1 MTDVRPMLDAI
12 DRLYAAVLTPAAWPA
27 AVESVTDLLQAEHAI
42 VCVPGGADGSGAFAT
57 VRMDAAHAALISS
70 AEAAR
75 LGSRIISDLPI
86 GLAVSW
92 PSIIADR
99 DWEKSPFYNEI
110 IRPANGFYSVNA
122 LVDVPAGEMTGFNF
136 CRPRKAGPFDLGE
149 VDMLQ
154 SLLPHFTNVLELRR
168 RLGAAFRENND
179 LLQVLERM
187 DTGVILTDAASR
199 PSFAN
204 GRALAIVAQA
214 DGLSLAAG
222 RLSAAVSAA
231 TQRLRQAIAAAS
243 THVATAFPSGPSP
256 GPGPGLKLRLKR
268 PSGRPPLLL
277 WLFPIQPLGQPLGQ
291 SLGASAAGAP
301 APRIAIF
308 ITEPDDGPPIDRD
321 AIADTFELT
330 PREAAIAAL
339 LAGGH
344 DLAGAAQALAI
355 GIGTAR
361 YHLKHVLDKTN
372 TRSQATLV
380 ATLRGFLGPRSR

>member
-12 DRLYAAVLTPAAWPA
+12 DRLYAAVLTPADWSA

-75 LGSRIISDLPI
+75 LGSRMISEIPI
-86 GLAVSW
+86 GLAISW
-92 PSIIADR
+92 PAIIADR
-99 DWEKSPFYNEI
+99 DWEKSPLYNEI

-122 LVDVPAGEMTGFNF
+122 LVDVPGGEMTGFNF

-204 GRALAIVAQA
+204 GRALGIVAQA

-231 TQRLRQAIAAAS
+231 TQRLRQAIAAAR
-243 THVATAFPSGPSP
+243 THVPTAFPSGA
-256 GPGPGLKLRLKR
+256 GPGLKLRLKR

-277 WLFPIQPLGQPLGQ
+277 WLFPIQPLGQPLG
-291 SLGASAAGAP
+291 ASAAGVP

-321 AIADTFELT
+321 AIADAFELT

>member
-1 MTDVRPMLDAI
+1 MTDVRPMLDVI
-12 DRLYAAVLTPAAWPA
+12 DRLYAAVLTPADWPE

-42 VCVPGGADGSGAFAT
+42 VCVPGGADGSCAFAT

-75 LGSRIISDLPI
+75 LASRMLSGMPT

-92 PSIIADR
+92 SSIIADR
-99 DWEKSPFYNEI
+99 EWEKSPLYNEI

-122 LVDVPAGEMTGFNF
+122 LLDAPAGEMTGFNF

-149 VDMLQ
+149 LDKLQ
-154 SLLPHFTNVLELRR
+154 ALLPHFANVLELRR

-204 GRALAIVAQA
+204 GRALGIVAQA

-222 RLSAAVSAA
+222 RLSAGFSAA
-231 TQRLRQAIAAAS
+231 TQRLRNAISAAS
-243 THVATAFPSGPSP
+243 AHAPMAVPTGT
-256 GPGPGLKLRLKR
+256 GPGLRLRLKR

-277 WLFPIQPLGQPLGQ
+277 WLFPIQPLG
-291 SLGASAAGAP
+291 ASTAGNP

-308 ITEPDDGPPIDRD
+308 ITEPDDGPPIDRE
-321 AIADTFELT
+321 AIADAFELT

-339 LAGGH
+339 LASGH
-344 DLAGAAQALAI
+344 DLASAAQALAI

-380 ATLRGFLGPRSR
+380 AMLRGFSGPRSR

>member
-1 MTDVRPMLDAI
+1 MTDVRPMLDTI

-70 AEAAR
+70 EEAAR
-75 LGSRIISDLPI
+75 LGSRMISEIPV
-86 GLAVSW
+86 GLAISW

-99 DWEKSPFYNEI
+99 DWEKSPLYNEI

-154 SLLPHFTNVLELRR
+154 GLLPHFTNVLELRR

-214 DGLSLAAG
+214 DGLWLAAG
-222 RLSAAVSAA
+222 RLSAASSAA

-243 THVATAFPSGPSP
+243 THVPTAFPSGT
-256 GPGPGLKLRLKR
+256 GPGLKLRLKR

-277 WLFPIQPLGQPLGQ
+277 WLFPIQPLG
-291 SLGASAAGAP
+291 ASAAGVP

-321 AIADTFELT
+321 AIADAFELT

>member
-12 DRLYAAVLTPAAWPA
+12 DDLYAAVLTPAAWPA
-27 AVESVTDLLQAEHAI
+27 AVESVADLLQAEHAI

-70 AEAAR
+70 AEAVR
-75 LGSRIISDLPI
+75 LGSRMMSGMPI
-86 GLAVSW
+86 GLAFSW

-99 DWEKSPFYNEI
+99 DWEKSPLYNEI

-122 LVDVPAGEMTGFNF
+122 LVDPPAGEMTSFNF
-136 CRPRKAGPFDLGE
+136 CRPRKAGLFDLGE

-154 SLLPHFTNVLELRR
+154 GLLPHFTNVLELRR

-187 DTGVILTDAASR
+187 DTGVILTDAASC

-204 GRALAIVAQA
+204 GRALGIVAQA

-222 RLSAAVSAA
+222 RLSAASSAV

-243 THVATAFPSGPSP
+243 THVSTAFPSGPSP

-277 WLFPIQPLGQPLGQ
+277 WLFPIQPLG
-291 SLGASAAGAP
+291 ASAAGVA

-321 AIADTFELT
+321 AIADAFELT
-330 PREAAIAAL
+330 PREATIAAL
-339 LAGGH
+339 LASGH

>member
-1 MTDVRPMLDAI
+1 MTDVRPMLDTI

-75 LGSRIISDLPI
+75 LGSRMIREIPI
-86 GLAVSW
+86 GLAISW
-92 PSIIADR
+92 PSIVSDR
-99 DWEKSPFYNEI
+99 DWEKSPLYNEI

-154 SLLPHFTNVLELRR
+154 GLLPHFTNVLELRR

-187 DTGVILTDAASR
+187 DTGVILADTASR

-204 GRALAIVAQA
+204 GRALGIVAQA

-222 RLSAAVSAA
+222 RLSAASSAA

-243 THVATAFPSGPSP
+243 THVPTAFPSGA
-256 GPGPGLKLRLKR
+256 GPGLKLRLKR

-277 WLFPIQPLGQPLGQ
+277 WLFPIQ
-291 SLGASAAGAP
+291 SLGASAAGVP

-321 AIADTFELT
+321 AIADAFELT

>member
-12 DRLYAAVLTPAAWPA
+12 DRLYAAVLTPADWSA

-75 LGSRIISDLPI
+75 LGSRMISEIPI
-86 GLAVSW
+86 GLAISW
-92 PSIIADR
+92 PAIIADR
-99 DWEKSPFYNEI
+99 DWEKSPLYNEI

-122 LVDVPAGEMTGFNF
+122 LVDVPGGEMTGFNF

-204 GRALAIVAQA
+204 GRALGIVAQA

-243 THVATAFPSGPSP
+243 THVPTAFPSGA
-256 GPGPGLKLRLKR
+256 GPGLKLRLKR

-277 WLFPIQPLGQPLGQ
+277 WLFPIQPLGQPLG
-291 SLGASAAGAP
+291 ASAAGVP

-321 AIADTFELT
+321 AIADAFELT

>member
-12 DRLYAAVLTPAAWPA
+12 DRLYAAVLTPADWSA
-27 AVESVTDLLQAEHAI
+27 AVESVTDLLRAQHAI

-70 AEAAR
+70 AEAVR
-75 LGSRIISDLPI
+75 LGSRMMSGMPI
-86 GLAVSW
+86 GLAFSW
-92 PSIIADR
+92 PSIISDR
-99 DWEKSPFYNEI
+99 DWEKAPLYNEI

-122 LVDVPAGEMTGFNF
+122 LVDVPGGEMTGFNF

-149 VDMLQ
+149 VDTLQ
-154 SLLPHFTNVLELRR
+154 ALLPHFTNVLELRR

-179 LLQVLERM
+179 LLQLLERM

-214 DGLSLAAG
+214 DGLWLAAG
-222 RLSAAVSAA
+222 RLSAAFSAA

-243 THVATAFPSGPSP
+243 THVPTAFSSGT
-256 GPGPGLKLRLKR
+256 GPGLKLRLKR

-277 WLFPIQPLGQPLGQ
+277 WLFPIQ
-291 SLGASAAGAP
+291 SLGLP

-321 AIADTFELT
+321 AIADAFELT
-330 PREAAIAAL
+330 PREAAVAAL
-339 LAGGH
+339 LASGH
-344 DLAGAAQALAI
+344 DLASAAQALAI

-380 ATLRGFLGPRSR
+380 ATLRGFVGPRSR

>member
-1 MTDVRPMLDAI
+1 MTDVRPTLEVI
-12 DRLYAAVLTPAAWPA
+12 DRLYAAVLTPADWPA

-42 VCVPGGADGSGAFAT
+42 VCVPGAADGTGSFAT
-57 VRMDAAHAALISS
+57 VRMDAAHAALVSS
-70 AEAAR
+70 AEAVR
-75 LGSRIISDLPI
+75 LGSRMMSGMPI
-86 GLAVSW
+86 GLAFSW
-92 PSIIADR
+92 SSIISDR
-99 DWEKSPFYNEI
+99 DWEKDPLYNEI

-122 LVDVPAGEMTGFNF
+122 LVDMAGGEMTGFNF
-136 CRPRKAGPFDLGE
+136 CRPRKARPFDLGE
-149 VDMLQ
+149 VDRLQ
-154 SLLPHFTNVLELRR
+154 ALLPHFTNVLALRR
-168 RLGAAFRENND
+168 RLGAAFRENDD
-179 LLQVLERM
+179 LLQVIERM

-214 DGLSLAAG
+214 DGLFLAAG
-222 RLSAAVSAA
+222 RLSAAFSAA

-243 THVATAFPSGPSP
+243 SHAATAFPSGT
-256 GPGPGLKLRLKR
+256 GPGLKLRLKR

-277 WLFPIQPLGQPLGQ
+277 WLFPIQR
-291 SLGASAAGAP
+291 LGASAAGVL

-321 AIADTFELT
+321 AIADAFDLT

-339 LAGGH
+339 LASGH
-344 DLAGAAQALAI
+344 DLASATQALAI

-380 ATLRGFLGPRSR
+380 ATLRGFVGPRGR

>member
-1 MTDVRPMLDAI
+1 MTDVRPMLDAV
-12 DRLYAAVLTPAAWPA
+12 DRLYAAVLTPADWSA

-42 VCVPGGADGSGAFAT
+42 VCVPGGADGSGPFAT

-75 LGSRIISDLPI
+75 LASRMLSGVPI
-86 GLAVSW
+86 GRAISW
-92 PSIIADR
+92 SSIIPDR
-99 DWEKSPFYNEI
+99 DWENSPFYNEI

-122 LVDVPAGEMTGFNF
+122 FVDAPGGEMTGFNF

-149 VDMLQ
+149 VGMLQ
-154 SLLPHFTNVLELRR
+154 ALLPHLNNVLELRR
-168 RLGAAFRENND
+168 RLGAAFHENND

-187 DTGVILTDAASR
+187 DTGVILTDAVSR

-204 GRALAIVAQA
+204 GRALGIVAQA
-214 DGLSLAAG
+214 DGLRLAAG
-222 RLSAAVSAA
+222 RLSAASSAA
-231 TQRLRQAIAAAS
+231 TQRLRQSIAAAG
-243 THVATAFPSGPSP
+243 THAPTACPSGT
-256 GPGPGLKLRLKR
+256 GPGLKLRLKR

-277 WLFPIQPLGQPLGQ
+277 WVFPIQPLGG
-291 SLGASAAGAP
+291 SAAGVP

-321 AIADTFELT
+321 AIADAFELT

-344 DLAGAAQALAI
+344 DLASAAQALAI

-380 ATLRGFLGPRSR
+380 ATLRGFVGQRSR

>member
-12 DRLYAAVLTPAAWPA
+12 DRLYSAVLMPADWPA

-42 VCVPGGADGSGAFAT
+42 VCAPGGADGSGSFAT

-75 LGSRIISDLPI
+75 LASRMLSGMPT

-92 PSIIADR
+92 SSIISDR
-99 DWEKSPFYNEI
+99 DWEKSPLYNEI

-122 LVDVPAGEMTGFNF
+122 LVDAPAGGMTGFNF
-136 CRPRKAGPFDLGE
+136 CRPRKAGSFDLGE
-149 VDMLQ
+149 VDKLQ
-154 SLLPHFTNVLELRR
+154 ALLPHFTNVLELRR

-179 LLQVLERM
+179 LLQILDRM

-204 GRALAIVAQA
+204 GRALGIVAQA
-214 DGLSLAAG
+214 DGLCLVAG
-222 RLSAAVSAA
+222 RLSAA
-231 TQRLRQAIAAAS
+231 TQRLRNAITTAAS
-243 THVATAFPSGPSP
+243 TRVPTAFPSGT
-256 GPGPGLKLRLKR
+256 GPGLKLRLKR

-277 WLFPIQPLGQPLGQ
+277 WLFPIQPLG
-291 SLGASAAGAP
+291 ASAAGIP

-308 ITEPDDGPPIDRD
+308 VTEPDDGPPIDRD
-321 AIADTFELT
+321 AIADAFELT
-330 PREAAIAAL
+330 PREAAVAAL
-339 LAGGH
+339 LTSGH

-380 ATLRGFLGPRSR
+380 ATLRGFTGSRSR

>member
-1 MTDVRPMLDAI
+1 MTDVRPMLDTI

-70 AEAAR
+70 EEAAR
-75 LGSRIISDLPI
+75 LGSRMISEIPV
-86 GLAVSW
+86 GLAISW

-99 DWEKSPFYNEI
+99 DWEKSPLYNEI

-154 SLLPHFTNVLELRR
+154 GLLPHFTNVLELRR

-187 DTGVILTDAASR
+187 DTGVILTDAASH

-204 GRALAIVAQA
+204 GRALGIVAQA

-222 RLSAAVSAA
+222 RLSAASSAA

-243 THVATAFPSGPSP
+243 THVPTAFPSGA
-256 GPGPGLKLRLKR
+256 GPGLKLRLKR

-277 WLFPIQPLGQPLGQ
+277 WLFPIQ
-291 SLGASAAGAP
+291 SLGASAAGVP

-321 AIADTFELT
+321 AIADAFELT

>member
-1 MTDVRPMLDAI
+1 MTDVRPTLEAI
-12 DRLYAAVLTPAAWPA
+12 DRLYAAVLAPADWPA

-42 VCVPGGADGSGAFAT
+42 VCVPGGTDGSGTFAT

-75 LGSRIISDLPI
+75 LGSRMISEIPI
-86 GLAVSW
+86 GLAISW
-92 PSIIADR
+92 PAIIADR
-99 DWEKSPFYNEI
+99 DWEKSPLYNEI

-122 LVDVPAGEMTGFNF
+122 LVDVPGGEMTGFNF

-204 GRALAIVAQA
+204 GRALGIVAQA

-243 THVATAFPSGPSP
+243 THVPTAFRSGA
-256 GPGPGLKLRLKR
+256 GPGLKLRLKR

-277 WLFPIQPLGQPLGQ
+277 WLFPIQPLGQPLG
-291 SLGASAAGAP
+291 ASAAGVP

-321 AIADTFELT
+321 AIADAFELT

>member
-12 DRLYAAVLTPAAWPA
+12 DRLYAAVLTPADWSA

-70 AEAAR
+70 AEAVR
-75 LGSRIISDLPI
+75 LGSRMMSGMPI
-86 GLAVSW
+86 GLAFSW
-92 PSIIADR
+92 SSIISDR
-99 DWEKSPFYNEI
+99 DWEKDPLYNEI

-122 LVDVPAGEMTGFNF
+122 LVDMPGGEMTGFNF

-204 GRALAIVAQA
+204 GRALGIVAQA

-243 THVATAFPSGPSP
+243 THVPTAFPSGA
-256 GPGPGLKLRLKR
+256 GPGLKLRLKR

-277 WLFPIQPLGQPLGQ
+277 WLFPIQPLGQPLG
-291 SLGASAAGAP
+291 ASAAGVP

-321 AIADTFELT
+321 AIADAFELT

>member
-12 DRLYAAVLTPAAWPA
+12 DRLYAAVLTPADWPA

-42 VCVPGGADGSGAFAT
+42 VCVPGAADGNGSFAT

-70 AEAAR
+70 AEAVR
-75 LGSRIISDLPI
+75 LGSRMMSGMPI
-86 GLAVSW
+86 GLAFPWS
-92 PSIIADR
+92 SLISDR
-99 DWEKSPFYNEI
+99 DWEKAPLYNEI

-122 LVDVPAGEMTGFNF
+122 LVDVPGGEMTGFNF

-149 VDMLQ
+149 VDTLQ
-154 SLLPHFTNVLELRR
+154 SLLPHLTNVLELRR

-179 LLQVLERM
+179 LLHVLERM

-204 GRALAIVAQA
+204 GRALGIVAQA
-214 DGLSLAAG
+214 DGLWLAAG
-222 RLSAAVSAA
+222 RLSAATSAA
-231 TQRLRQAIAAAS
+231 TQRLRQAIAAAG
-243 THVATAFPSGPSP
+243 TPVPTAFPSGT
-256 GPGPGLKLRLKR
+256 GPGLKLRLKR

-291 SLGASAAGAP
+291 SLGQPPGAS
-301 APRIAIF
+301 APRIAVF

-321 AIADTFELT
+321 AIADAFELT

-344 DLAGAAQALAI
+344 DLASAAQALAI

-380 ATLRGFLGPRSR
+380 AMLRGFVGPRSR

>member
-12 DRLYAAVLTPAAWPA
+12 DRLYAAVLTPADWPA

-42 VCVPGGADGSGAFAT
+42 VCVPGGADGSGSFAT

-70 AEAAR
+70 AEAVR
-75 LGSRIISDLPI
+75 LGSRMMSGMPI
-86 GLAVSW
+86 GLAFSW
-92 PSIIADR
+92 SSIITDR
-99 DWEKSPFYNEI
+99 DWEKSPLYNEI

-122 LVDVPAGEMTGFNF
+122 LVDPPAGEMTGFNF

-149 VDMLQ
+149 VGMLQ
-154 SLLPHFTNVLELRR
+154 TLLPHFTNVLELRR

-204 GRALAIVAQA
+204 GRALGIVAQA

-222 RLSAAVSAA
+222 RLSAAFSAA
-231 TQRLRQAIAAAS
+231 TQRLRNAIAAAS
-243 THVATAFPSGPSP
+243 THAPTAFPSGT
-256 GPGPGLKLRLKR
+256 GRGLTLRLKR

-277 WLFPIQPLGQPLGQ
+277 WLFPIQPLG
-291 SLGASAAGAP
+291 ASAGGVP

-321 AIADTFELT
+321 AIADAFALT

-339 LAGGH
+339 LASGH

>member
-1 MTDVRPMLDAI
+1 
-12 DRLYAAVLTPAAWPA
+12 
-27 AVESVTDLLQAEHAI
+27 
-42 VCVPGGADGSGAFAT
+42 
-57 VRMDAAHAALISS
+57 MDAAHAALISS
-70 AEAAR
+70 EEAAR
-75 LGSRIISDLPI
+75 LGSRMISEIPV
-86 GLAVSW
+86 GLAISW

-99 DWEKSPFYNEI
+99 DWEKSPLYNEI

-154 SLLPHFTNVLELRR
+154 GLLPHFTNVLELRR

-187 DTGVILTDAASR
+187 DTGVILADAASR

-204 GRALAIVAQA
+204 GRALGIVAQA
-214 DGLSLAAG
+214 DGLWLAAG
-222 RLSAAVSAA
+222 RLSAASSAA
-231 TQRLRQAIAAAS
+231 TQRLRQAIASAS
-243 THVATAFPSGPSP
+243 THAATAFPSGT
-256 GPGPGLKLRLKR
+256 GPGLKLRLKR

-277 WLFPIQPLGQPLGQ
+277 WLFPIQPLG
-291 SLGASAAGAP
+291 ASAAGVP

-321 AIADTFELT
+321 AIADAFELT

-339 LAGGH
+339 LASGH

>member
-70 AEAAR
+70 AEAVR
-75 LGSRIISDLPI
+75 LGSRMMSGMPI
-86 GLAVSW
+86 GLAFSW

-99 DWEKSPFYNEI
+99 DWEKSPLYNEI

-154 SLLPHFTNVLELRR
+154 SLIPHFTNVLELRR

-204 GRALAIVAQA
+204 GRALAIVARA

-222 RLSAAVSAA
+222 RLSAGSSAA
-231 TQRLRQAIAAAS
+231 TQRLRQAVASAS

-256 GPGPGLKLRLKR
+256 CPGPGLKLRLKR

-277 WLFPIQPLGQPLGQ
+277 WLFPIQPLG
-291 SLGASAAGAP
+291 ASAAGVP

-321 AIADTFELT
+321 AIADAFELT

-339 LAGGH
+339 LASGH

-361 YHLKHVLDKTN
+361 YHLKHVLDKTS

>member
-1 MTDVRPMLDAI
+1 MTDVRPMLDTI

-110 IRPANGFYSVNA
+110 IRPANGFYSVNVF
-122 LVDVPAGEMTGFNF
+122 VDVPAGEMTGFNF

-154 SLLPHFTNVLELRR
+154 SLLPHFANVLELRR

-204 GRALAIVAQA
+204 GRALEIVAQA

-243 THVATAFPSGPSP
+243 THVATAFPSGA
-256 GPGPGLKLRLKR
+256 GPGLKLRLKR

-277 WLFPIQPLGQPLGQ
+277 WLFPIQALGQPLGQ

-321 AIADTFELT
+321 AIADAFELT

-361 YHLKHVLDKTN
+361 YHLKHVLDKTS